1 MSLEQANRYYELAAR
16 ARQNGR
22 NAIADALL
30 RQAERE
36 KEKAAMDVQ
45 DVADIQRERAN
56 AQQNIAQP
64 QQNVAQQQAPV
75 QETPAVEQTQSNGGG
90 DGTVTSPAPYKPS
103 AEELANMADSEQF
116 NGDNSIV
123 GNAYG
128 QNYTDLG
135 LQTGYTP
142 VQHAEGSSVTATP
155 TGMIR
160 PVPAD
165 QRPIANLGGGD
176 TASSMRIYDP
186 DVFAGAPPE
195 GDEVWNTP
203 EEQNAR
209 LLAQKK
215 KQKEIEELARQA
227 QAAQIGSQYWGNNQV
242 Y

>member
-75 QETPAVEQTQSNGGG
+75 QETPAVETPTAQYAQQAQA
-90 DGTVTSPAPYKPS
+90 PAQPTYQPS
-103 AEELANMADSEQF
+103 AEEMQNMADSDMYNVANPVVDEK
-116 NGDNSIV
+116 
-123 GNAYG
+123 
-128 QNYTDLG
+128 
-135 LQTGYTP
+135 P
-142 VQHAEGSSVTATP
+142 VQNNVYPGMDNEGDV
-155 TGMIR
+155 
-160 PVPAD
+160 
-165 QRPIANLGGGD
+165 IASAPQLQEPNNYGIGGSFDAG
-176 TASSMRIYDP
+176 SPKIYDP
-186 DVFAGAPPE
+186 ELFAGAPPE

-215 KQKEIEELARQA
+215 KQQEIEELARQA
-227 QAAQIGSQYWGNNQV
+227 QAAKIGEQYWGNNRV